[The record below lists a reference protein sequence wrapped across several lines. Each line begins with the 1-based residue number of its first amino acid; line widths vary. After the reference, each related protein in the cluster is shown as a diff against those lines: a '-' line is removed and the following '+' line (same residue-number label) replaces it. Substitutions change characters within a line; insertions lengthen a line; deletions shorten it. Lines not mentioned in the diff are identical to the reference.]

1 MTMLF
6 LERMK
11 TKVVNATEFKAK
23 CLALIDEVQERG
35 ETITITRRGQ
45 PVAVLGPAKKNA
57 WKSPKDSLAG
67 KGRIVGDIVNT
78 DWAWEVLEPER

>member
-67 KGRIVGDIVNT
+67 KGKIVGDIVNT